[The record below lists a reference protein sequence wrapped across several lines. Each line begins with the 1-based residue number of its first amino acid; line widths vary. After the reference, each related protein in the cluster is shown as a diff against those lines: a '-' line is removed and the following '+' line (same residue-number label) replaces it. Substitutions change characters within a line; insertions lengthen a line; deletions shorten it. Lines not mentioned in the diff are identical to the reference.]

1 MNLLKKS
8 KLIII
13 VILLLS
19 NIIPYNTYSL
29 QNTTAQP
36 QLKVAVFINNFEDSF
51 LYEVKK
57 NLEDIQIENSGK
69 VQFTFFMQ
77 KKIKVFK
84 MRALKAH
91 LMKILTF
98 L

>member
-19 NIIPYNTYSL
+19 NIIPYNTYAL

-57 NLEDIQIENSGK
+57 NLEDIQIENSVK
-69 VQFTFFMQ
+69 FNLLFLMP

-84 MRALKAH
+84 MRALKMH
-91 LMKILTF
+91 LMRILTF